1 MTMKQLERL
10 TQLLTDTAQTASTIE
25 LRALAGGRADDGI
38 VAMAAGLRADCTSCL
53 VLVDGLMQEGC
64 VVSEFDDS
72 KRAALERQGWHCL
85 RCGTN
90 IHDPSCWPGRSGHH
104 RQLRR
109 AADPD
114 VRHSPANIVE
124 LCGSGTTGCHGWV
137 HQHVKEAERLGL
149 IVPFGR
155 DPRTTPVRDWQGIW
169 LRLNQDGTATRLT
182 AMEVATF
189 DIDRRE
195 AE

>member
-1 MTMKQLERL
+1 M
-10 TQLLTDTAQTASTIE
+10 
-25 LRALAGGRADDGI
+25 
-38 VAMAAGLRADCTSCL
+38 
-53 VLVDGLMQEGC
+53 
-64 VVSEFDDS
+64 SEFADS

-109 AADPD
+109 VADPD
-114 VRHSPANIVE
+114 VRHSPVNIIE

-149 IVPFGR
+149 IVPFGI
-155 DPRTTPVRDWQGIW
+155 DPLSTPVRDWHGRW
-169 LRLNQDGTATRLT
+169 LWLNQDGTATPLT
-182 AMEVATF
+182 M
-189 DIDRRE
+189 RE
-195 AE
+195 TLTIQTEGMTNARE